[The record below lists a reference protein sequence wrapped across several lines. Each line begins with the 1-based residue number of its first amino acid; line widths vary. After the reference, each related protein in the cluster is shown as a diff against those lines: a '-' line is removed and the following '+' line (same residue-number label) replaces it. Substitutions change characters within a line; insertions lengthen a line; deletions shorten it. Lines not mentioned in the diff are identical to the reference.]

1 MAREDPPAYH
11 DMSLAT
17 MYHLDPERL
26 AAIRRIATG
35 MTRCPECDALNLAS
49 QKRCDKCGAKLYP
62 EVTDDEPAKKGEDEV
77 YVPPKKQEKK
87 PEEQGDTEK
96 SPYY

>member
-1 MAREDPPAYH
+1 MPRDDPPAYH

-35 MTRCPECDALNLAS
+35 MTRCPECDALNPAS

-62 EVTDDEPAKKGEDEV
+62 EVEDEEPTKKEEDEV
-77 YVPPKKQEKK
+77 YVPPEKQKPKDKEAAEK
-87 PEEQGDTEK
+87 P
-96 SPYY
+96 PYY